1 MARTYWTREDP
12 LGKRIK
18 LGAPD
23 DPYPWWTIVGIV
35 GDIREFDVMTLPRP
49 TLYLPVSQADDS
61 NYVLRDWVGRASGDP
76 MTNALSL
83 RAARREADPDLP
95 VSRLRSL
102 EQVRNISVAPQRF
115 NLLLFGLFAALAL
128 VLAAVGI
135 YGVTA
140 YSVAQRTREIGIRM
154 AMGAQRGDVVGLV
167 LGQGARHAARG
178 VLLGLVGAFTL
189 TRLMESLL
197 YGVRPTDWIT
207 FASVSLIL
215 GGVALLAC
223 YLPARRAM
231 HVDPTVALR
240 YE

>member
-1 MARTYWTREDP
+1 
-12 LGKRIK
+12 
-18 LGAPD
+18 
-23 DPYPWWTIVGIV
+23 
-35 GDIREFDVMTLPRP
+35 
-49 TLYLPVSQADDS
+49 
-61 NYVLRDWVGRASGDP
+61 
-76 MTNALSL
+76 
-83 RAARREADPDLP
+83 
-95 VSRLRSL
+95 
-102 EQVRNISVAPQRF
+102 VAPQRF

-154 AMGAQRGDVVGLV
+154 AMGAQRGNVVGLV
-167 LGQGARHAARG
+167 LGQGARHAALG
-178 VLLGLVGAFTL
+178 VLLGLVGAFGL

-197 YGVRPTDWIT
+197 YGVRPTDSIT

-223 YLPARRAM
+223 YLPAQRAM
-231 HVDPTVALR
+231 RVDPMVALR